1 MICISFLLS
10 LILIFTGGF
19 YMYRLILVEDDYQIR
34 TGLSSFFPWNSTG
47 FQLLASFENGKKA
60 LDFLRTH
67 KVDVI
72 LTDIKMPVMNG
83 LELAKAIREFS
94 ADINVVFLSAYRNFD
109 FAREALEY
117 GVRNYIVKSTRYD
130 DLIEIFSQLKEEL
143 DARGNLSP
151 APSPAAEPRVD
162 NQVIRQIIEAIDND
176 IANAS
181 LQHLADLVQIN
192 PVYLSRFFKEKTGM
206 NFSDYILKRKM
217 ETAAGL
223 LKNTN
228 STIYEISEMVGYSND
243 KNFSR
248 AFKKYFGVS
257 PTTYKHIPE

>member
-176 IANAS
+176 ISNAS
-181 LQHLADLVQIN
+181 LQHLADLVQHGIE
-192 PVYLSRFFKEKTGM
+192 VAVAGKFHHSVAVLLHLHH
-206 NFSDYILKRKM
+206 FSGEQSIPED
-217 ETAAGL
+217 EFDAGL
-223 LKNTN
+223 GFFAGLGQTLPHHVFLPHQQYNL
-228 STIYEISEMVGYSND
+228 
-243 KNFSR
+243 
-248 AFKKYFGVS
+248 
-257 PTTYKHIPE
+257 